1 MFKTLKMALKIDLT
15 YAINANM
22 YFFKRL
28 PILRDLLNDDVYKG
42 EGLKKFARVF
52 SILVSALRFIVFR
65 LLYFLVIYFI
75 SSVISPEK
83 ISETFLHIYFI
94 FTIIGMFINFHILSA
109 DTKKY
114 FCIILFNMDAK
125 EFMRANFLW
134 DLGLSLVLNS
144 LGFLVFGLA
153 LNYSLLEAFVL
164 VIFSMF
170 ARVIGEAISVSFYKK
185 KGYLLTADYKNTFV
199 ILGILLAVAA
209 LPFFK
214 VIIPATFIYGACGV
228 FFLISIFCYEYLMGI
243 DDYKLMFKKINTE
256 KVVMNSS
263 EAESYARQDMVKI
276 REKDKNISSD
286 KLANKKGYDLFNTI
300 FFERHREILM
310 RSSKRISVIAFIA
323 TLVCIFLV
331 INNRDSYTDIHNFIL
346 NRLGWF
352 VLIMYFI
359 NRGSVVTQAMF
370 YNCDH
375 AMLTYNFYRES
386 DVMVNLFKKRL
397 VTIIKINLL
406 PAVTIAFGVL
416 LLLIFTGGTS
426 IVNYITIP
434 LFIIILSVFFSVHYL
449 VIYYL
454 LQPYNNKLE
463 IKSFSYTFITAATYF
478 VCYSLNS
485 IKMPSLYFS
494 IFGLG
499 FTILYILISLKLVY
513 KKAPG
518 TFKLRN

>member
-1 MFKTLKMALKIDLT
+1 MFKTLRMALKIDLT

-28 PILRDLLNDDVYKG
+28 PILKDLLNDDVYKG

-52 SILVSALRFIVFR
+52 SILVSTLRFIVFR

-75 SSVISPEK
+75 SSVINPTM

-125 EFMRANFLW
+125 KFMKANFLW
-134 DLGLSLVLNS
+134 DLGLSLLLNS
-144 LGFLVFGLA
+144 LGFLVFGMA
-153 LNYSLLEAFVL
+153 LKYSLLEAL
-164 VIFSMF
+164 SLIIFSMF
-170 ARVIGEAISVSFYKK
+170 ARIIGEAISVSFYKK
-185 KGYLLTADYKNTFV
+185 KGYLLTADYKNTFT
-199 ILGILLAVAA
+199 ILGVFLIVAA

-214 VIIPATFIYGACGV
+214 IVIPDLFIYCTCLV
-228 FFLISIFCYEYLMGI
+228 FFLISIFCYRYLMKI

-263 EAESYARQDMVKI
+263 EAESYARQDMIKI
-276 REKDKNISSD
+276 REKDKNISSE
-286 KLANKKGYDLFNTI
+286 KLVNKKGYDLFNTI

-310 RSSKRISVIAFIA
+310 RSSKRISVIAFIGI
-323 TLVCIFLV
+323 LVCIFLV
-331 INNRDSYTDIHNFIL
+331 INNRNSYTDIHNFIL

-386 DVMVNLFKKRL
+386 DVIVNLFKKRL
-397 VTIIKINLL
+397 ITIIKINLL
-406 PAVTIAFGVL
+406 PAMIIAFGVL
-416 LLLIFTGGTS
+416 ILLIFTGGTS
-426 IVNYITIP
+426 IINYITIP

-463 IKSFSYTFITAATYF
+463 IKSFSYTFIMAVTCL
-478 VCYSLNS
+478 VCYLLNS
-485 IKMPSLYFS
+485 IKMSSLYFS
-494 IFGLG
+494 IFGLI
-499 FTILYILISLKLVY
+499 FTILYIFISLKLVY
-513 KKAPG
+513 KKAPS
-518 TFKLRN
+518 TFKIKN